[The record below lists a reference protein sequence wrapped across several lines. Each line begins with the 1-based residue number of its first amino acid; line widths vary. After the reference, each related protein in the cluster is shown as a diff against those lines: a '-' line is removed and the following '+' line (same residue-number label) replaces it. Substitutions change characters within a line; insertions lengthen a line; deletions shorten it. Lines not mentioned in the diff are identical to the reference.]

1 MPEQQSSYRQIMK
14 ATSLFGGVQVF
25 NILIA
30 IIRSKFIAILLGPT
44 GMGIA
49 GLLTS
54 TTGLISGLTNFGL
67 GTSSVKNVAA
77 ANSSGNETRLAIIIT
92 VLRRWVW
99 VTGLLGMI
107 ITIITAP
114 MLSRLT
120 FGNSNYTFPFIWI
133 SISLLFVQLSS
144 GQMVLLQGMR
154 KLQNLAKAN
163 LTGSFIGLIATIPL
177 YYWFGIK
184 GIVPAIVV
192 SAAITLMASWY
203 FARKVEVEKVVVS
216 KARTIAEGKEML
228 VMGFLISM
236 SALISLGTAYIVRI
250 FISKTGC
257 IEDVGLYAAGFLIL
271 NNYVGLIF
279 KAMATDYYPRLSSV
293 SYNNKLCKDAIN
305 QQAEVA
311 ILLLAPIIL
320 IFLVFVKWLIIL
332 LYSSAFINV
341 IDMVK
346 WAALGT
352 LFSGVSWSIAFI
364 LLAKGA
370 SKLFFWNELS
380 ANIYI
385 LALNLI
391 GYKIGGLT
399 GLGISYLFGYI
410 LYLIQ
415 VFTISNIKYQ
425 FNFNREFIV
434 IFVFQLFL
442 AATCFAIMK
451 YINNPLSYIFGTIL
465 IVISMFYSYKELD
478 KRLGIK
484 SILLL
489 LKNKLNKK

>member
-1 MPEQQSSYRQIMK
+1 MTEHQSSYRQIMK
-14 ATSLFGGVQVF
+14 ATSIFGGVQVF
-25 NILIA
+25 TIIIS

-44 GMGIA
+44 GMGIT

-54 TTGLISGLTNFGL
+54 TIGLISGLTNFGL
-67 GTSSVKNVAA
+67 GTSAVKNVAS
-77 ANSSGNETRLAIIIT
+77 ANSSGNKTRLAIIIT

-107 ITIITAP
+107 FTIITAP
-114 MLSRLT
+114 ILSRIT
-120 FGNSNYTFPFIWI
+120 FGNSNYTFSFIWI

-163 LTGSFIGLIATIPL
+163 LTGSFIGLIVTIPL

-228 VMGFLISM
+228 IMGFLISM
-236 SALISLGTAYIVRI
+236 SALISLGAAYIVRI
-250 FISKTGC
+250 FISKTGS
-257 IEDVGLYAAGFLIL
+257 IEDVGLYSAGFLIL

-293 SYNNKLCKDAIN
+293 SHSNELSKNAIN

-332 LYSSAFINV
+332 LYSSAFVNV

-391 GYKIGGLT
+391 GYKLGGLT
-399 GLGISYLFGYI
+399 GLGISFITGYI

-415 VFTISNIKYQ
+415 VFIISKIYYQ
-425 FNFNREFIV
+425 FYFNKDFIRIFLIKF
-434 IFVFQLFL
+434 IFVICGFILVNF
-442 AATCFAIMK
+442 
-451 YINNPLSYIFGTIL
+451 INNSLLYILGIFI
-465 IVISMFYSYKELD
+465 IIISTFFSFVELD
-478 KRLGIK
+478 KRMG
-484 SILLL
+484 
-489 LKNKLNKK
+489 LKNIIKLYIKKIK